1 MSVTESKAKSPARAS
16 KKTVKPANAAALK
29 IALEAAQIEMVPL
42 SALVKSPLNVRTI
55 PYPVESVREL
65 ADTIAAIGLLQNL
78 VVHALPDGLLGVAA
92 GGRRLTALQLL
103 CAEQRI
109 DADYRVAVK
118 RVSDELAAVASVA
131 ENSQRVAMHP
141 AEQITGFRT
150 LSAQGKTPEQIGGQL
165 GYSTLHVKRMLKLA
179 NLAPELI
186 ALLAENTIDV
196 EQCQSLSLESDP
208 ARQMAIYQQVKAEY
222 SRAPAHLLKRA
233 IIDTEIS
240 IGDPRFVFIGR
251 EAYEAAGG
259 VVREDLF
266 SAEEGSGTA
275 DRVLL
280 DRLVQEKLA
289 ATAQAIQQDEG
300 WAWSLAR
307 EMPLKNYGE
316 DRERYLLLPV
326 PEGQYSADEQQQLDE
341 LYAAQEAAETY
352 EDEVAIQ
359 VLIEDIES
367 AAAIRAWT
375 PEQKAACGVV
385 VSLTDGQLCVQR
397 GVQLKEADKG
407 EADAGCEPVSI
418 PRTSDVADGVSL
430 PLLTKMSS
438 ERTLAVQAAL
448 MQQPERAV
456 AVLAWTLCR
465 RVFAFTV
472 GTGAVQVS
480 LSCHHSCLTEDA
492 PSGKDGAAF
501 VALMQE
507 KERLAS
513 RLPPLWERD
522 VTSFFSLSGEDLL
535 ALLSFCTACSVDG
548 VQTREYGHTTRSRLD
563 PLESAIGFHLRDW
576 WQPTKD
582 NFFMHMP
589 KPAIIAL
596 LNEAGL
602 SGAARDAEKMKK
614 SDAAEHAEQAL
625 SGTRWVPGW
634 MHSPEQAEADTA
646 VDVDIH
652 PADAA

>member
-1 MSVTESKAKSPARAS
+1 MSVTESKAKVSSKTS
-16 KKTVKPANAAALK
+16 KKGVKPADVAALK
-29 IALEAAQIEMVPL
+29 TALEAAQIEMVPL

-78 VVHALPDGLLGVAA
+78 VVHTLPDGLLGVAA

-141 AEQITGFRT
+141 AEQIIGFRT
-150 LSAQGKTPEQIGGQL
+150 LSEQGKTPEQIGGQL
-165 GYSTLHVKRMLKLA
+165 GYSSLHVKRMLKLA

-186 ALLAENTIDV
+186 ALLAENKIDV
-196 EQCQSLSLESDP
+196 EQCQALSLESDQ
-208 ARQMAIYQQVKAEY
+208 ARQVAIYQQVKTEY
-222 SRAPAHLLKRA
+222 SHAPAHLLKRA
-233 IIDTEIS
+233 VIDTEIS
-240 IGDPRFVFIGR
+240 ISDPRFVFIGR
-251 EAYEAAGG
+251 EEYEAAGG

-275 DRVLL
+275 DRALL
-280 DRLVQEKLA
+280 DRLVQDTLA
-289 ATAQAIQQDEG
+289 KTAQAIQRDEG

-326 PEGQYSADEQQQLDE
+326 LEGQYSADEQQQLDE
-341 LYAAQEAAETY
+341 LYAKQVATETY
-352 EDEVAIQ
+352 EDEAAIQ
-359 VLIEDIES
+359 MLIEDIES

-385 VSLTDGQLCVQR
+385 VSLIDGQLCVQR
-397 GVQLKEADKG
+397 GVQLKEEGDNDV
-407 EADAGCEPVSI
+407 DAYRDLVSL
-418 PRTSDVADGVSL
+418 PPAPDFAEGVSL

-448 MQQPERAV
+448 MKQPERAV

-465 RVFAFTV
+465 RIFSFTV
-472 GTGAVQVS
+472 GNAAIQVS
-480 LSCHHSCLTEDA
+480 LSCHHSRLTEDA

-507 KERLAS
+507 KERLAG
-513 RLPPLWERD
+513 RLPPMWERD
-522 VTSFFSLSGEDLL
+522 ITSFFSLSGEDVL
-535 ALLSFCTACSVDG
+535 ALLSFCTACSVNG
-548 VQTREYGHTTRSRLD
+548 VQTREYGHTSRSPLD

-576 WQPTKD
+576 WQPTKN

-589 KPAIIAL
+589 KTSIIAM

-602 SGAARDAEKMKK
+602 TGAARDAEKMKK
-614 SDAAEHAEQAL
+614 SDAAEHAEHCL
-625 SGTRWVPGW
+625 SGTRWVPHW
-634 MHSPEQAEADTA
+634 MQSSESAEADT
-646 VDVDIH
+646 VVH
-652 PADAA
+652 PANAA